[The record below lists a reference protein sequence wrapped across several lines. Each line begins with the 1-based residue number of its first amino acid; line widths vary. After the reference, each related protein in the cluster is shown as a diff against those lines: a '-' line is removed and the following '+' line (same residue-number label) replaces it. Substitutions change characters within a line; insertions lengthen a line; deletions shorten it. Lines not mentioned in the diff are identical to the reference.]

1 MLQYKVL
8 VIERNNLLIG
18 HMFDFESKIEDRK
31 YLHTLLKEAQKRVVR
46 EVQKRKKL
54 FDKTISK
61 EELIK
66 ERGIIILP
74 DDKVTIHSVGV
85 EFGYNNYYRLS
96 EI

>member
-8 VIERNNLLIG
+8 VIKRNDLLIG
-18 HMFDFESKIEDRK
+18 HMFDFDSKIENRK
-31 YLHTLLKEAQKRVVR
+31 YLHTLLKEAQKRVVK
-46 EVQKRKKL
+46 EVQRRKKL
-54 FDKTISK
+54 FNKTMSK

-74 DDKVTIHSVGV
+74 GDTVTIHSVGV
-85 EFGYNNYYRLS
+85 EFGYNGYYRLA

>member
-8 VIERNNLLIG
+8 VIKRNDLLIG
-18 HMFDFESKIEDRK
+18 HMFDFDSKIENRK
-31 YLHTLLKEAQKRVVR
+31 YLHTLLKEAQKRVVK
-46 EVQKRKKL
+46 EVQRRKKL
-54 FDKTISK
+54 FNKTMSK

-74 DDKVTIHSVGV
+74 GDTVTIHSVGV
-85 EFGYNNYYRLS
+85 EFGHNGYYRLA

>member
-8 VIERNNLLIG
+8 VIKRNNLLIG
-18 HMFDFESKIEDRK
+18 HMFDFDSKIENRK
-31 YLHTLLKEAQKRVVR
+31 YLHTLLKEAQKRVVK
-46 EVQKRKKL
+46 EVQRRKKL
-54 FDKTISK
+54 FNKTMSK

-74 DDKVTIHSVGV
+74 GDTVTIHSVGV
-85 EFGYNNYYRLS
+85 EFGYNGYYRLA

>member
-8 VIERNNLLIG
+8 VIKRNDLLIG
-18 HMFDFESKIEDRK
+18 HMFDFDSKIENRK
-31 YLHTLLKEAQKRVVR
+31 YLHTLLKEAQKRVVK
-46 EVQKRKKL
+46 EVQRRKKL
-54 FDKTISK
+54 FNKTMSK

-74 DDKVTIHSVGV
+74 GDTVTIHSVAV
-85 EFGYNNYYRLS
+85 EFGYNGYYRLA

>member
-8 VIERNNLLIG
+8 VIKRNDLLIG
-18 HMFDFESKIEDRK
+18 HMFDFDSKIENRK
-31 YLHTLLKEAQKRVVR
+31 YLHTLLKEAQKRVVT

-74 DDKVTIHSVGV
+74 GDTVTIHSVGV
-85 EFGYNNYYRLS
+85 EFGYNGYYRLA

>member
-8 VIERNNLLIG
+8 VIKRNDLLIG
-18 HMFDFESKIEDRK
+18 HMFDFDSKIENRK
-31 YLHTLLKEAQKRVVR
+31 YLHTLLKEAQKRVVKV
-46 EVQKRKKL
+46 VQRRKKL
-54 FDKTISK
+54 FNKTMSK

-74 DDKVTIHSVGV
+74 GDTVTIHSVGV
-85 EFGYNNYYRLS
+85 EFGYNGYYRLA

>member
-8 VIERNNLLIG
+8 VIKRNNLLIG
-18 HMFDFESKIEDRK
+18 HMFDFDSKIENRK
-31 YLHTLLKEAQKRVVR
+31 YLHTLLKEAQKRVVE
-46 EVQKRKKL
+46 EVQRRKKL
-54 FDKTISK
+54 FNKTMSK

-74 DDKVTIHSVGV
+74 GDTVTIHSVGV
-85 EFGYNNYYRLS
+85 EFGYNGYYRLA

>member
-8 VIERNNLLIG
+8 VIKRNDLLIG
-18 HMFDFESKIEDRK
+18 HMFDFDSKIENGK
-31 YLHTLLKEAQKRVVR
+31 YLHTLLKEAQKRVVK
-46 EVQKRKKL
+46 EVQRRKKL
-54 FDKTISK
+54 FNKTMSK

-74 DDKVTIHSVGV
+74 GDTVTIHSVGV
-85 EFGYNNYYRLS
+85 EFGYNGYYRLA

>member
-8 VIERNNLLIG
+8 VIKRDDLLIG
-18 HMFDFESKIEDRK
+18 HMFDFDSKIENRK
-31 YLHTLLKEAQKRVVR
+31 YLHTLLKEAQKRVVK
-46 EVQKRKKL
+46 EVQRRKKL
-54 FDKTISK
+54 FNKTMSK

-74 DDKVTIHSVGV
+74 GDTVTIHSVGV
-85 EFGYNNYYRLS
+85 EFGYNGYYRLA

>member
-8 VIERNNLLIG
+8 VIKRNNLLIG
-18 HMFDFESKIEDRK
+18 HMFDFDSKIENRK
-31 YLHTLLKEAQKRVVR
+31 YLHTLLKKAQKRVVE
-46 EVQKRKKL
+46 EVQRRKKL
-54 FDKTISK
+54 FNKTMSK

-74 DDKVTIHSVGV
+74 GDTVTIHSVGV
-85 EFGYNNYYRLS
+85 EFGYNGYYRLA